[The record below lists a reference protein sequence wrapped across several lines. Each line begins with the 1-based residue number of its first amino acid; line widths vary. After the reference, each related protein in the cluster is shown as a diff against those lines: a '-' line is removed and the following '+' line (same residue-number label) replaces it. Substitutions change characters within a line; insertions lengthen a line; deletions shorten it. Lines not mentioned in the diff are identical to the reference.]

1 MVKRDVNGHGVGRSV
16 RLRGRSGCD
25 ARRRGDAAAS
35 RAARPAVR
43 RAAARIAPVRRAPG
57 SGSR

>member
-1 MVKRDVNGHGVGRSV
+1 M

-25 ARRRGDAAAS
+25 ARRHGDAAAS